1 MMLVSMRNV
10 KRLMT
15 LCIYLFFVLPQ
26 LKAST
31 YFVAPTGKNSNTG
44 TINAPFQTIA
54 YALTKAKVAGDT
66 IYVRAGIYRETANF
80 LYGGSISARITL
92 TAYNHEQVIISG
104 NDVYYNLVWTPNTSN
119 PAIYQATYTDAT
131 FEQMFFN
138 GKPMIQARWPNL
150 PTKANGDWDQWS
162 ANKWADTDTGSTYGT
177 IKDSALAKS
186 GLNANGAWA
195 VLNVNHQYY
204 VWTRKVLNHL
214 AGSDTF
220 NYTQDLGQS
229 ISTTVSNAD
238 DRYYLFGKL
247 SFLDAPGE
255 WYNDTITKT
264 LYFYPP
270 NGLNPNNIGIEI
282 KRRNYGLTATNKDY
296 LTINGITFFAS
307 AFQFN
312 SLNSGSD
319 YLIFSNNTIQYS
331 SFTEFYNVVA
341 GQTGTG
347 AEAIFPT
354 IFGSNCKVY
363 GNIFTEGALSAL
375 LVSGFNNLIENNIAY
390 NFDYNSS
397 LVTPLFQVSRTWDAY
412 IGKAGNAIVRYNT
425 FYNSGGVILSVGQS
439 NNEVYQNYC
448 YNAFLAC
455 YGGNKD
461 HSMFYTNCQTNSSS
475 SLGTRFHHNWLHNGY
490 CGTTASDWGKGIGI
504 RGDDNTSGITVDHN
518 VIWNFGSTGIQV
530 KSPDTPTLAQ
540 ANITANNTI
549 FRTSRDNTPQASI
562 IMQSR
567 TNNQNK
573 YSSIYNN
580 IGKGIY
586 GAFSGLNF
594 TYLTQIGNN
603 YNNTALPVE
612 DTIDYDFRPISTSTA
627 LINKGK
633 TVGNLNTDVTD
644 GLPDLGAYEKG
655 IRTYFIPGFR
665 DVKASFPILPNN
677 KTNVATT
684 RDQLMWKPAYN
695 ALYHRVYFG
704 TSPDT
709 LLFMKTDSAEHN
721 VFKLPTLKTAT
732 NYYWRIDSKMPDSS
746 LITGDVWR
754 FSTKGAVLPL
764 KLLRFMASAI
774 QNFNQL
780 TWQINPD
787 APVHNFV
794 VERKTAMDD
803 WKTIRTINNQP
814 NQTRYTY
821 IDSSP
826 STISSYRIIQQSLD
840 GSATLSTVETVN
852 RASTQKTKVLTYP
865 NQGKIVLTFPSTI
878 SLTSKPRE
886 IALYNSNGKKVLST
900 LQKSTILALNVAH
913 LPSGIY
919 LLEIVSDTEMQVE
932 KVVL

>member
-1 MMLVSMRNV
+1 MMLVSIRNV

-15 LCIYLFFVLPQ
+15 LCIYLFFVLTQ

-66 IYVRAGIYRETANF
+66 IYVRAGTYRETANF

-104 NDVYYNLVWTPNTSN
+104 NDVYNNLVWTPNTSN
-119 PAIYQATYTDAT
+119 PAIYHATYTDAT

-162 ANKWADTDTGSTYGT
+162 TNKWADTDTGSYYGK

-186 GLNANGAWA
+186 SLNANGAWA

-204 VWTRKVLNHL
+204 VWTRKVLNHV

-282 KRRNYGLTATNKDY
+282 KRRNYGLTASNKDY
-296 LTINGITFFAS
+296 LTINGITFFAT

-375 LVSGFNNLIENNIAY
+375 LISGFNNLIENNIAY

-455 YGGNKD
+455 FGGNKD
-461 HSMFYTNCQTNSSS
+461 HSMFYTNCQTNSSAT
-475 SLGTRFHHNWLHNGY
+475 LGTRFHHNWLHDGY
-490 CGTTASDWGKGIGI
+490 AGTTPSDWGKGIGI

-518 VIWNFGSTGIQV
+518 VIWNFGSTGIQI
-530 KSPDTPTLAQ
+530 KSPDTPSLVQ
-540 ANITANNTI
+540 ANVAANNTI

-562 IMQSR
+562 ILQSR

-580 IGKGIY
+580 IGKGIF
-586 GAFSGLNF
+586 GAFSGLKLI
-594 TYLTQIGNN
+594 YVTQIGNN
-603 YNNTALPVE
+603 YNNSALPVE
-612 DTIDYDFRPISTSTA
+612 DTLDYDFRPLSNSTT

-633 TVGNLNTDVTD
+633 TVGNLNADVTD
-644 GLPDLGAYEKG
+644 GLPDIGAYERG
-655 IRTYFIPGFR
+655 IHTYFIPGFR

-677 KTNVATT
+677 KTNVAIT
-684 RDQLMWKPAYN
+684 RDQVMWKPAYN
-695 ALYHRVYFG
+695 AIYHLVYFG
-704 TSPDT
+704 LSPDS
-709 LLFMKTDSAEHN
+709 LFLMQTDSAEHN
-721 VFKLPTLKTAT
+721 VYKLPTLKAAT
-732 NYYWRIDSKMPDSS
+732 KYYWRIDSKMADSS
-746 LITGDVWR
+746 TSIGDIWSFTTLAFPLPISLIYFSGMPVGDVN
-754 FSTKGAVLPL
+754 K
-764 KLLRFMASAI
+764 I
-774 QNFNQL
+774 
-780 TWQINPD
+780 I
-787 APVHNFV
+787 
-794 VERKTAMDD
+794 
-803 WKTIRTINNQP
+803 WKVSDNANL
-814 NQTRYTY
+814 
-821 IDSSP
+821 SSC
-826 STISSYRIIQQSLD
+826 
-840 GSATLSTVETVN
+840 V
-852 RASTQKTKVLTYP
+852 
-865 NQGKIVLTFPSTI
+865 
-878 SLTSKPRE
+878 
-886 IALYNSNGKKVLST
+886 
-900 LQKSTILALNVAH
+900 LQKSTNLIDWTTIYSPIEVDLFKKYIFEDYPISSNCNYRLLFQDNNGKATYSNII
-913 LPSGIY
+913 SIKRGIKNKVDVKTIVTYQSVKIKLITNDGAMVNPYSIAIYDIKGRKLYQQLTHSRETEVNISNYQAGVY
-919 LLEIVSDTEMQVE
+919 LLKLESSNINSIRKFV
-932 KVVL
+932 K